1 MKIFEMIYQTKTKTM
16 KQISLFLALSLVL
29 ILSSCRT
36 RTTNNALKRGEKL
49 KSSINSFEKNRKK
62 LSTKVVS
69 SLQEAKESL
78 TAENPDLPEVSKDFE
93 KQWRSIMKRYNKM
106 KGNFEDIGTNSRKYF
121 EELDKLSSNIHNEK
135 LRNEELAKNKQLETK
150 WQKIYK
156 EAEVSVNKVTG
167 VLESGNDFHMVL
179 VASSI
184 RQKLEQNV
192 AELTN
197 IAEQAKALLSELE
210 VFTQQGRELVE
221 G

>member
-1 MKIFEMIYQTKTKTM
+1 MKRIN
-16 KQISLFLALSLVL
+16 LFLTLSLVL
-29 ILSSCRT
+29 ILASCRT

-69 SLQEAKESL
+69 SLEEAKESL
-78 TAENPDLPEVSKDFE
+78 MAENPDLPEVSKDFE

-106 KGNFEDIGTNSRKYF
+106 KGDFEDIGTNSRKYF
-121 EELDKLSSNIHNEK
+121 EELDGLSSNIHNEK
-135 LRNEELAKNKQLETK
+135 LRNEELAKNKELAAK
-150 WQKIYK
+150 WEKIYR

-192 AELTN
+192 TELTN

-210 VFTQQGRELVE
+210 VFTQHGRELVE

>member
-16 KQISLFLALSLVL
+16 KQISLFLTLSLVL

>member
-1 MKIFEMIYQTKTKTM
+1 MKRIN
-16 KQISLFLALSLVL
+16 LFLTLSLILVL
-29 ILSSCRT
+29 TSCRT
-36 RTTNNALKRGEKL
+36 KTTNNALKRGEKL
-49 KSSINSFEKNRKK
+49 KSSIESFEKNRKK

-69 SLQEAKESL
+69 SLEEAKESL

-106 KGNFEDIGTNSRKYF
+106 RSDFEDIGSNSRKYF
-121 EELDKLSSNIHNEK
+121 GELDELSSNIHNEK
-135 LRNEELAKNKQLETK
+135 LRNEELAKNKQLEGK
-150 WQKIYK
+150 WEKIYK

-192 AELTN
+192 TELTN
-197 IAEQAKALLSELE
+197 IAEQAKSLLSELE
-210 VFTQQGRELVE
+210 VFTQQGRQLVE